1 MAKIENIEEKFSE
14 TYRSTEQPP
23 PNIVAFNELRSCAD
37 LFRLHEKEQIDIHPF
52 FQRECVWT
60 APDQTRFIDSLVKQL
75 PIPSM
80 CFAFDYNTRK
90 WIVIDG
96 LQRMTAIVKF
106 LNKNANWTLSRLEDI
121 DPNLS
126 GKNSIDFHDEES
138 PLHSYIERVE
148 NLTLPITVLRCDF
161 SDESHMEYLF
171 KIFHRLNAGGVRLN
185 SQEIRNCIYS
195 GSFNNML
202 IELDKDA
209 NWVRLKS
216 HINGKK
222 DRFRSME
229 LALRILAFSKSR
241 DAYKGNLARFL
252 NDFMFNHR
260 RESDSKLNN
269 IKKGFVRM
277 STILVDKVIPQME
290 SQKFG
295 FTQFEAL
302 AVGVVLNI
310 GNVEQ
315 LNDKDLKKCIKKF
328 EQIELLKT
336 EALSAD
342 ISRTES
348 VKSRLKFAIES
359 FK

>member
-1 MAKIENIEEKFSE
+1 MAKIENIEEKYSE
-14 TYRSTEQPP
+14 TYRSAEQPP
-23 PNIVAFNELRSCAD
+23 PNIVVFNELRSCAD
-37 LFRLHEKEQIDIHPF
+37 LFRLYEKDQIDIRPF
-52 FQRECVWT
+52 FQREGVWT
-60 APDQTRFIDSLVKQL
+60 PPDQTRFIDSLVKQL

-96 LQRMTAIVKF
+96 LQRMTAIIKF

-126 GKNSIDFHDEES
+126 GKNSNDFHNENS
-138 PLHSYIERVE
+138 NSHSYIERVE

-161 SDESHMEYLF
+161 TDESHMEYLF
-171 KIFHRLNAGGVRLN
+171 KIFHRLNTGGIRLN
-185 SQEIRNCIYS
+185 NQEIRNCIYS
-195 GSFNNML
+195 GPLNNML
-202 IELDKDA
+202 SDLDKEPK
-209 NWVRLKS
+209 WVKLKS

-222 DRFRSME
+222 DRFRSVE
-229 LALRILAFSKSR
+229 LILRILTFSKSR

-252 NDFMFNHR
+252 NDYMFNHR
-260 RESDSKLNN
+260 MESDSKLNN
-269 IKKGFVRM
+269 FKKLFVRM
-277 STILVDKVIPQME
+277 STVLIDKVILQME

-302 AVGVVLNI
+302 AVGVISNI
-310 GNVEQ
+310 GNVEK
-315 LNDKDLKKCIKKF
+315 LNDRDLKKCIKKF

-348 VKSRLKFAIES
+348 VKNRLKFAIES